1 MQSKTLF
8 SPLFVFIFALLPLLS
23 SAYTLL
29 GTVSDDATGETL
41 IQASVRVL
49 RATKDSTL
57 VKGVVTDS
65 RGRFAVSGLE
75 AGKYVVEASYVGTST
90 QTVPIE
96 VKGDMTLP
104 AIRLRES
111 AIALKEAV
119 VTGIRTPVK
128 VMEDTIEF
136 SAESYKTQPN
146 AVVEDLLKRLPGVE
160 VSSDGK
166 ITSNGKE
173 VTKILVDGKEFFSD
187 DPTVA
192 SRNLPVNMIEKLQ
205 VVDRKSDLARITGVD
220 DGEEETVINLT
231 VKKNMKNGW
240 FGNVEA
246 GYGWGGTSRYNGSFN
261 INRFWNDNQ
270 ITFLGS
276 ANNINAPTFTD
287 GAGGR
292 FRRFGGYN
300 GLTSA
305 EALGF
310 NFNVGNKEIFRVGGN
325 VMYSHTDRDTRTER
339 FRRYNLDASDI
350 SHTTSNS
357 VSRDK
362 GHNVRGDFRIQWKPD
377 SMNTFEF
384 RPNFSFNFNK
394 SSKSE
399 ESSTF
404 LTSAGNPEMT
414 RSINTGT
421 SDGKSYEFGG
431 NLIYNHSFRSRP
443 GRSFSIQAQY
453 RYSNVRETSD
463 TYSWNKFFQLAD
475 SVDLYDQWA
484 DNRTWTSNVNAR
496 VTWTEPL
503 GDVKRG
509 NFLTFAY
516 RFAYRWNNADKL
528 TYDHPVEFPD
538 GWEGEPVI
546 DLTLVFN
553 EELSNRFRNNYM
565 NQDIRAG
572 FKHIDKT
579 KTIDA
584 GLSLVPQMSRSVDL
598 INSARNLERWVWN
611 YAPYLRFRYKM
622 SKTRSVNAF
631 YRGRSSQPSMTQ
643 LQPVADYSDPLNI
656 VQGNPNLKPSFTHNV
671 NLRFQDFNTEAQ
683 RSIMAMVFAN
693 YAQNSIV
700 SRTDYDNA
708 TGGRTTTYENVNG
721 VWSIRGMNMVSF
733 PFRNKAFTFNN
744 HIFADYSR
752 NVGFN
757 NSLRN
762 VSGTFGLGIMPG
774 VAWRPE
780 NLEIELRPSYRLSTT
795 SNSAV
800 PTNNRTTHTYG
811 GTLYA
816 SYYTPFGLVLGS
828 DVDYRATSGYEA
840 GYNEKTW
847 LWNASISYQFLRD
860 KSATLTLKGYDLLGQ
875 KSNVRSNE
883 TGNYFEDVR
892 YNSLTRYV
900 MVSFTYKFNTF
911 GKGATPADRNAPNFG
926 DGPGRPGG
934 PGGHGGSRP
943 AGMPRPPMR

>member
-1 MQSKTLF
+1 MKARNILSPALILLITLV
-8 SPLFVFIFALLPLLS
+8 PALAQ
-23 SAYTLL
+23 AYTLRGSVL
-29 GTVSDDATGETL
+29 DDATGETL

-57 VKGVVTDS
+57 VKGVATDS
-65 RGRFAVSGLE
+65 RGRFSIPDLK
-75 AGKYVVEASYVGTST
+75 AGKYLVEASYVGSATK
-90 QTVPIE
+90 TVP
-96 VKGDMTLP
+96 VDLKSDMTMP
-104 AIRLRES
+104 PIRLSES

-173 VTKILVDGKEFFSD
+173 VTKILVDGKEFFGD

-192 SRNLPVNMIEKLQ
+192 SRNLPVNMVEKLQ

-231 VKKNMKNGW
+231 VKKDMKNGW

-246 GYGWGGTSRYNGSFN
+246 GYGWGDGNRYNGSFN

-276 ANNINAPTFTD
+276 ANNINAPSFTD
-287 GAGGR
+287 GADGR
-292 FRRFGGYN
+292 FRRFGGDN

-305 EALGF
+305 QSLGV

-325 VMYSHTDRDTRTER
+325 LMYSHTDRDTRTESY
-339 FRRYNLDASDI
+339 RRYNLENSDI
-350 SHTTSNS
+350 SHTNGHST
-357 VSRDK
+357 SRDK
-362 GHNVRGDFRIQWKPD
+362 GHNVRGDFRVHWKPD
-377 SMNTFEF
+377 SLNTFDF
-384 RPNFSFNFNK
+384 RPSFSINFNK
-394 SSKSE
+394 SDKYELSQMY
-399 ESSTF
+399 
-404 LTSAGNPEMT
+404 SAAEGNPEMT
-414 RSINTGT
+414 RSINRG
-421 SDGKSYEFGG
+421 SSEGKSYEFGG

-443 GRSFSIQAQY
+443 GRSFSINAQY
-453 RYSNVRETSD
+453 RYSNVREKDD
-463 TYSWNKFFQLAD
+463 TYSWNKFFQIAD

-484 DNRTWTSNVNAR
+484 DNRTWTSNVQAR
-496 VTWTEPL
+496 LTWTEPL
-503 GDVKRG
+503 GNVKRG

-516 RFAYRWNNADKL
+516 RFQYRWNNADKL
-528 TYDHPVEFPD
+528 TYDHPVSFPD
-538 GWEGEPVI
+538 GWDGEAVI
-546 DLTLVFN
+546 DPSLIFN

-572 FKHIDKT
+572 FKHIDSKKT
-579 KTIDA
+579 LDA
-584 GLSLVPQMSRSVDL
+584 GISLVPQMSRSVDL
-598 INSARNLERWVWN
+598 IDSDKNLERWVWN
-611 YAPYLRFRYKM
+611 FAPYLRFRYKM
-622 SKTRSVNAF
+622 SKSRSINAH

-656 VQGNPNLKPSFTHNV
+656 IQGNPNLKPTFTHYMNV
-671 NLRFQDFNTEAQ
+671 RFQDFNSEAQ

-693 YAQNSIV
+693 VAQNSIA
-700 SRTDYDNA
+700 SRTSYNDE
-708 TGGRTTTYENVNG
+708 TGGRMTTYENVNG

-744 HIFADYSR
+744 HLFLNYSR
-752 NVGFN
+752 SVGFN

-762 VSGTFGLGIMPG
+762 ASGTFGVGLMPG
-774 VAWRPE
+774 IAWRPE
-780 NLEIELRPSYRLSTT
+780 NLELELRPSYRLSTS

-800 PTNNRTTHTYG
+800 PQNNRTTHTYG
-811 GTLYA
+811 GSFFAT
-816 SYYTPFGLVLGS
+816 YYLPFGLVLSS
-828 DVDYRATSGYEA
+828 DLDYRATKGFEE
-840 GYNEKTW
+840 GYNENTW
-847 LWNASISYQFLRD
+847 MWNASISYQFLRD
-860 KSATLTLKGYDLLGQ
+860 RSATVTLKGYDLLGQ
-875 KSNVRSNE
+875 KSNIRSND
-883 TGNYFEDVR
+883 TGNYFEDLR

-911 GKGATPADRNAPNFG
+911 GKGSMPTDRNAPRWG
-926 DGPGRPGG
+926 DGPGPGG
-934 PGGHGGSRP
+934 PGGRP

>member
-384 RPNFSFNFNK
+384 RPNF
-394 SSKSE
+394 
-399 ESSTF
+399 
-404 LTSAGNPEMT
+404 
-414 RSINTGT
+414 
-421 SDGKSYEFGG
+421 
-431 NLIYNHSFRSRP
+431 
-443 GRSFSIQAQY
+443 
-453 RYSNVRETSD
+453 
-463 TYSWNKFFQLAD
+463 
-475 SVDLYDQWA
+475 
-484 DNRTWTSNVNAR
+484 
-496 VTWTEPL
+496 
-503 GDVKRG
+503 
-509 NFLTFAY
+509 
-516 RFAYRWNNADKL
+516 
-528 TYDHPVEFPD
+528 
-538 GWEGEPVI
+538 
-546 DLTLVFN
+546 
-553 EELSNRFRNNYM
+553 
-565 NQDIRAG
+565 
-572 FKHIDKT
+572 
-579 KTIDA
+579 
-584 GLSLVPQMSRSVDL
+584 
-598 INSARNLERWVWN
+598 
-611 YAPYLRFRYKM
+611 
-622 SKTRSVNAF
+622 
-631 YRGRSSQPSMTQ
+631 
-643 LQPVADYSDPLNI
+643 
-656 VQGNPNLKPSFTHNV
+656 
-671 NLRFQDFNTEAQ
+671 
-683 RSIMAMVFAN
+683 
-693 YAQNSIV
+693 
-700 SRTDYDNA
+700 
-708 TGGRTTTYENVNG
+708 
-721 VWSIRGMNMVSF
+721 
-733 PFRNKAFTFNN
+733 
-744 HIFADYSR
+744 
-752 NVGFN
+752 
-757 NSLRN
+757 
-762 VSGTFGLGIMPG
+762 
-774 VAWRPE
+774 
-780 NLEIELRPSYRLSTT
+780 
-795 SNSAV
+795 
-800 PTNNRTTHTYG
+800 
-811 GTLYA
+811 
-816 SYYTPFGLVLGS
+816 
-828 DVDYRATSGYEA
+828 
-840 GYNEKTW
+840 
-847 LWNASISYQFLRD
+847 
-860 KSATLTLKGYDLLGQ
+860 
-875 KSNVRSNE
+875 
-883 TGNYFEDVR
+883 
-892 YNSLTRYV
+892 
-900 MVSFTYKFNTF
+900 
-911 GKGATPADRNAPNFG
+911 
-926 DGPGRPGG
+926 
-934 PGGHGGSRP
+934 
-943 AGMPRPPMR
+943 